1 MAHSKVMLEC
11 LTRREVRERLQH
23 GELQAAI
30 VATGSIEQHL
40 EHLPFCHDTLSAVW
54 IAKQAALHLFPKVI
68 VTAPLS
74 IGISEHWMWAPG
86 TLTAKP
92 GSWLA
97 VVFDVVESLM
107 RHGLRRVLILNGH
120 AGNVAPVQGVLRQW
134 QLYFAHQFPESNL
147 QFSSYWDFIP
157 SDFAQTVL
165 ATKRMPGHAQAFAP
179 SFALTAFPDLVRQD
193 AIARQDDPEPA
204 QATAEKGRQLA
215 ERAIAGVIAFLQGM
229 LDGTIRMPV
238 DGAIKAGD
246 P

>member
-1 MAHSKVMLEC
+1 MSQEVLLER
-11 LTRREVRERLQH
+11 LTRREFRERLQR

-30 VATGSIEQHL
+30 IATGSIEQHL
-40 EHLPFCHDTLSAVW
+40 EHLPFAHDTLSAAWV
-54 IAKQAALHLFPKVI
+54 AEQVARQLFPKVI
-68 VTAPLS
+68 VTVPVS

-97 VVFDVVESLM
+97 VLFDAAESLM

-134 QLYFAHQFPESNL
+134 QLYFARQFPDSNL
-147 QFSSYWDFIP
+147 QFASYWDFIP
-157 SDFAQTVL
+157 RNIAETVL
-165 ATKRMPGHAQAFAP
+165 ATKRMPGHAQEFET
-179 SFALTAFPDLVRQD
+179 SIALHAFPELVRQSV
-193 AIARQDDPEPA
+193 IAHQDDPEPT

-215 ERAIAGVIAFLQGM
+215 EIAIAGVVAFLQGM

-238 DGAIKAGD
+238 D
-246 P
+246 

>member
-30 VATGSIEQHL
+30 VATGSVEQHL

-54 IAKQAALHLFPKVI
+54 IAKQAALRLFPKVL
-68 VTAPLS
+68 VTAPVS

-97 VVFDVVESLM
+97 VIFDVVESLM
-107 RHGLRRVLILNGH
+107 RHGLCQVLILNGH
-120 AGNVAPVQGVLRQW
+120 AGNVVPVQGVLRQW
-134 QLYFAHQFPESNL
+134 QLYFARQFPASNL
-147 QFSSYWDFIP
+147 QFASYWDFIP
-157 SDFAQTVL
+157 RDIADTL
-165 ATKRMPGHAQAFAP
+165 LTTKRLPGHAQEFETAI
-179 SFALTAFPDLVRQD
+179 ALHAFPELVRQEVIAHQED
-193 AIARQDDPEPA
+193 AEPA

-215 ERAIAGVIAFLQGM
+215 DIAITGVVTFLQGM
-229 LDGTIRMPV
+229 LNGTIRMPV
-238 DGAIKAGD
+238 D
-246 P
+246 